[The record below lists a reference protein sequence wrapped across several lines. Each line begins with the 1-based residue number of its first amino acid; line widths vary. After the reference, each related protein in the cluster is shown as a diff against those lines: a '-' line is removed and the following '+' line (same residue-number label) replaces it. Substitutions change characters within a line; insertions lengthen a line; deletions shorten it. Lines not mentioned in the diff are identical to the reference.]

1 MAGEGWGIFPQ
12 KGEPPGAVLI
22 LAGQVEGDGGSVLA
36 IYREPV
42 GQAWQI
48 FALLP
53 LEQVQPTPYQ
63 RDLSPTH
70 AKRLREVIKKLD
82 RFIDPV
88 VVVRHGPGEYWT
100 PNGNHRRDALQK
112 LKARHIPVILIP
124 EPEVAFQIL
133 ALNTEKAHNLK
144 EKSLEVIRMFRGLM
158 EAEPRKAEEDFVF
171 QFEEA
176 HFITLGL
183 LYEKYP
189 RFSGSVHAPIL
200 RRVDTFLKNT
210 LPKAYEERAHRAGL
224 VEAADKLL
232 TDAVARLKKRG
243 IVHPY
248 VKNFVMARCN
258 PLTRARKTMPT
269 FDQTWEKVQ
278 TALEKFD
285 VDKIRTEDIARAAVF
300 AAS

>member
-1 MAGEGWGIFPQ
+1 MASERWAVFPE
-12 KGEPPGAVLI
+12 KGEPPKAVLT
-22 LAGQVEGDGGSVLA
+22 LAGQVEEDGGRVLA
-36 IYREPV
+36 VYREPV
-42 GQAWQI
+42 GQAWQL
-48 FALLP
+48 FALL
-53 LEQVQPTPYQ
+53 LLDQVQPTPYQ
-63 RDLSPTH
+63 RDLSATH

-88 VVVRHGPGEYWT
+88 VVIRHGPREYWT

-112 LKARHIPVILIP
+112 LKAKHIPVILVP
-124 EPEVAFQIL
+124 EPAVAFQIL

-158 EAEPRKAEEDFVF
+158 EEEPRGAEEEFAF

-200 RRVDTFLKNT
+200 RRVDTFLRQT
-210 LPKAYEERAHRAGL
+210 LPKAYEERRHRAEV
-224 VEAADKLL
+224 VEAADTVL
-232 TDAVARLKKRG
+232 TDVAARLRKRG

-248 VKNFVMARCN
+248 VKNFIMARCN
-258 PLTRARKTMPT
+258 PLTRARKTLPT
-269 FDQTWEKVQ
+269 FDHTWERVQ
-278 TALEKFD
+278 AALDKFD
-285 VDKIRTEDIARAAVF
+285 VDKIRTEDIARAAAF
-300 AAS
+300 AAA

>member
-1 MAGEGWGIFPQ
+1 MAGEGWGIFPE

-22 LAGQVEGDGGSVLA
+22 LAGQGEGDGGSVLA

>member
-1 MAGEGWGIFPQ
+1 MESDKWGIFPE
-12 KGEPPGAVLI
+12 KGEPPKAVLS
-22 LAGQVEGDGGSVLA
+22 LADQVEEDGGSVLA
-36 IYREPV
+36 LYREPV

-53 LEQVQPTPYQ
+53 MDQVKPTPYQ
-63 RDLSPTH
+63 RDLSDTH

-82 RFIDPV
+82 RFIDPIV
-88 VVVRHGPGEYWT
+88 AVRHGPQEYWT

-112 LKARHIPVILIP
+112 LKAKHVPVILIP

-158 EAEPRKAEEDFVF
+158 GQEPRKTEEDFAF
-171 QFEEA
+171 QFEEP
-176 HFITLGL
+176 HFITLGI

-200 RRVDTFLKNT
+200 RRVDKFLKLT
-210 LPKAYEERAHRAGL
+210 LTKANEERVRRAGM
-224 VEAADKLL
+224 VGTADTLL
-232 TDAVARLKKRG
+232 ADVVSRLKKRG
-243 IVHPY
+243 IAHPY
-248 VKNFVMARCN
+248 IKNFVMARCS
-258 PLTRARKTMPT
+258 PLSRARKTVPT

-278 TALEKFD
+278 AALEKFD
-285 VDKIRTEDIARAAVF
+285 VDKIRSEDVARAAAF
-300 AAS
+300 TAA

>member
-1 MAGEGWGIFPQ
+1 MGSETWGIFPE
-12 KGEPPGAVLI
+12 KGEPPKAVLA
-22 LAGQVEGDGGSVLA
+22 LAGQVEEDGGAVLA

-82 RFIDPV
+82 RFIDPIV
-88 VVVRHGPGEYWT
+88 AVRHGPAEYWT

-112 LKARHIPVILIP
+112 LKAKHVPVILIP
-124 EPEVAFQIL
+124 EPDVAFQIL

-144 EKSLEVIRMFRGLM
+144 EKSLEVIRMFRALLQEESHRG
-158 EAEPRKAEEDFVF
+158 EEDFAF

-200 RRVDTFLKNT
+200 RRVDTFLKQA
-210 LPKAYEERAHRAGL
+210 LPKAYEERGHRAEL
-224 VEAADKLL
+224 VEAADKVL
-232 TDAVARLKKRG
+232 AEVVARLKRRG

-258 PLTRARKTMPT
+258 PLTRARKTLPA

-285 VDKIRTEDIARAAVF
+285 VDTVRTEDIARSAVF
-300 AAS
+300 AAP